1 MIYTLKNKTGLN
13 TVDKAI
19 AEIYRI
25 LNSISGGTG
34 ASGSWSSVTP
44 AVYPITVEGGFYVTG
59 KNGNGFTL
67 PKGTLVKVSTV
78 EDGAFIIAEEEDYN
92 IAGVI
97 YDRVAPGKI
106 AKVVIFG
113 AVDVMFNASGATK
126 GHYFHMSKISDTAGT
141 AQSAS
146 IDRIDMLRILG
157 WVWESRSGS
166 GLARCILKR

>member
-25 LNSISGGTG
+25 LNGIVGGAS
-34 ASGSWSSVTP
+34 ASGSGSSVTP

-67 PKGTLVKVSTV
+67 PKGALVKVSTV
-78 EDGAFIIAEEEDYN
+78 EDGAFVLIDEGDYN
-92 IAGVI
+92 VAGVV
-97 YDRVAPGKI
+97 YDRVASGKI
-106 AKVVIFG
+106 AKVIVFG
-113 AVDVMFNASGATK
+113 AVDVAFCAPGATR
-126 GHYFHMSKISDTAGT
+126 GHYFYASKIADTGGS
-141 AQSAS
+141 AQSAA
-146 IDRIDMLRILG
+146 IDRIDMLRMLG
-157 WVWESRSGS
+157 WVWESRSGA